1 MKIILSFMGIT
12 SNKMKICN
20 LILLSLSLS
29 FPHLCRSQNQLNK
42 QSIKPNVLLLYVD
55 DLRPE
60 LNCYDSNQIQSPNI
74 DALARKGIK
83 FTNAYCNVPVC
94 GASRASMLTGMLPTK
109 NRFLDYKTFVEEET
123 PEAITLPELF
133 NNNGYITISNG
144 KIYHH
149 LDDRET
155 DWDEVWRPYAFDKND
170 KGLAPTD
177 YWQSLWKDYHL
188 TENRLKYKETD
199 RGPAYESAEVPDST
213 YIDGLLAEKVIR
225 DLKKLRLRNKPFF
238 LTAGFINTHLPFNAP
253 KKYWDLY
260 YRSEIKQPENY
271 NYTPKN
277 APLISISNWQEMR
290 GYSNIPK
297 KGQVSDSLAI
307 DLIHGYYAT
316 ISYTDALIGKIL
328 NELKNQALDKN
339 TIVVLVSD
347 HGYNLQE
354 HTQWA
359 KFTNYNTSTQVP
371 LIIYNPLSKVRG
383 ATDALVSLIDL
394 YPTIV
399 DLCDFKEP
407 ENQLD
412 GISLMPVLE
421 NPELEGKKYVFIK
434 KENGFT
440 LKTKDFSYTEFIK
453 PRDNSIITRM
463 LFDHRTDKFEN
474 INVAGHLDYENI
486 ISELNFILRSNFRE
500 NIEGK

>member
-1 MKIILSFMGIT
+1 MKIILSFMGII
-12 SNKMKICN
+12 SNKMKIFN

-29 FPHLCRSQNQLNK
+29 FPYLCCSQDQLKK
-42 QSIKPNVLLLYVD
+42 QNIKPNVLLLYVD

-60 LNCYDSNQIQSPNI
+60 LTCYGSNQIQSPNI

-188 TENRLKYKETD
+188 DENRLKYKETD

-213 YIDGLLAEKVIR
+213 YIDGLLTEKVIR
-225 DLKKLRLRNKPFF
+225 DLKKLKQSNKPFF

-253 KKYWDLY
+253 KKYWDFY
-260 YRSEIKQPENY
+260 NRSEIKQPENY
-271 NYTPKN
+271 NYTPKD

-339 TIVVLVSD
+339 TIVILISD

-383 ATDALVSLIDL
+383 STDALVSLIDL

-407 ENQLD
+407 EKQLD
-412 GISLMPVLE
+412 GISLKPILK
-421 NPELEGKKYVFIK
+421 NPQLEGKSYVFIK
-434 KENGFT
+434 KEN
-440 LKTKDFSYTEFIK
+440 EFYYRK
-453 PRDNSIITRM
+453 KM
-463 LFDHRTDKFEN
+463 CKY
-474 INVAGHLDYENI
+474 V
-486 ISELNFILRSNFRE
+486 
-500 NIEGK
+500 